1 MSRQDTE
8 RAPVCFQDVTAC
20 FSEVEWKLLHEWQK
34 ELYRNVMKDIHQA
47 LVALGPLIATSIFAL
62 RAEEKEPP
70 LGSHDYLTR
79 HSAHHFSSDSN
90 FHSDLSVGISQEK
103 VQSMMETQD
112 KSTGDVTLKAVLSPN
127 IKENKET
134 YLQTSLEGEGR
145 SKSVGSMMRRFE
157 VVNSLKGTETSMACK
172 TLPGE
177 DDSNVLQISENGKY
191 SESRVWSKSN
201 AEIMIENAKK
211 CERSFSK
218 PSHSNICQ
226 VNSKA
231 EISETY
237 DQTDSVLGNAQ
248 LLTSHAGSLPNPTP
262 CTYTDYGKS
271 TRQNIDSITYQK
283 KQVEGDNVY
292 LCADSK
298 KSQSMGLQNMQ
309 YKEREYQCTDCDKS
323 FMRKHHL
330 KEHQR
335 IHSGEKPYVCTICGK
350 DFCRSG
356 ALNRHVKTH
365 NFPDSM
371 SSVLPGIACMQKG
384 DPTWSL

>member
-1 MSRQDTE
+1 MSRQNTE

-47 LVALGPLIATSIFAL
+47 LVALGPLIASSIFAL
-62 RAEEKEPP
+62 RAEEKEPA
-70 LGSHDYLTR
+70 LGNRDSLTLHR
-79 HSAHHFSSDSN
+79 VHHFSSDSN

-103 VQSMMETQD
+103 SQYLMETQN
-112 KSTGDVTLKAVLSPN
+112 KSTGGVSLKTVHSPN

-134 YLQTSLEGEGR
+134 YFHTDLEGDGR
-145 SKSVGSMMRRFE
+145 SKSVGSMLRRVE
-157 VVNSLKGTETSMACK
+157 VVKSVQCTDTMACK
-172 TLPGE
+172 TAPGE
-177 DDSNVLQISENGKY
+177 DDLNVLQISENGKY
-191 SESRVWSKSN
+191 SENHVWSKSN
-201 AEIMIENAKK
+201 LELMIEDANK
-211 CERSFSK
+211 CECSFSK
-218 PSHSNICQ
+218 PLHSNVCQ

-237 DQTDSVLGNAQ
+237 DQTESVLGNAQ
-248 LLTSHAGSLPNPTP
+248 LLTSQTSSLPNPKP

-271 TRQNIDSITYQK
+271 SRQNKDSVAYPKTQIG
-283 KQVEGDNVY
+283 EGDNIY
-292 LCADSK
+292 LFGDSK
-298 KSQSMGLQNMQ
+298 RSQSMGLQKMQ
-309 YKEREYQCTDCDKS
+309 YKEREYQCADCDKS

-371 SSVLPGIACMQKG
+371 SSVLPGIECMQKG